1 MLNIIIII
9 LLVFGVF
16 MGLKRGFVLQLLH
29 LTGFIISFIVAVMYF
44 KPLGE
49 KLSLYIPYPDL
60 TGEGAFA
67 SFLNNLPLETAF
79 YNAIAFA
86 VIFFAVK
93 LILQIIASMLDF
105 VASIPILGCINKIL
119 GAVLGFAEVYLI
131 MVILLYILALTPV
144 QGIQDAIQ
152 HSSIALSIIENTP
165 YFSEQ
170 IFKLWFSIND

>member
-9 LLVFGVF
+9 FLVFGVF